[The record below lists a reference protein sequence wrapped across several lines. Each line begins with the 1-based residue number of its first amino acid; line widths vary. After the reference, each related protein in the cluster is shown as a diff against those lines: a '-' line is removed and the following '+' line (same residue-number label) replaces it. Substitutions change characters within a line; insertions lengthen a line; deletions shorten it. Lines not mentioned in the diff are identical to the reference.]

1 MVSALE
7 AVMAKD
13 AAHRLMTDAFSN
25 LGMTQGKLH
34 LSKPNVFHQGRCLK
48 ANLVIFLLFKPFVR
62 TIGLSN
68 VPAKHPGM
76 RLDAPFDLLSLGCS
90 GVVGFNAW
98 HRLGSGPSA

>member
-7 AVMAKD
+7 AVMGGDTAQS
-13 AAHRLMTDAFSN
+13 LMTDAFSD
-25 LGMTQGKLH
+25 LGMTQTKLH
-34 LSKPNVFHQGRCLK
+34 LSKPNVFHQGHCLK
-48 ANLVIFLLFKPFVR
+48 TNLVIFLFFKPFIR

-76 RLDAPFDLLSLGCS
+76 RPDAPFDLLSLGCS
-90 GVVGFNAW
+90 GVVGVNAW